1 MNLNHSALSKSDRPR
16 WHTTAAPGDSRIPR
30 RRGRASQNHYFAHTF
45 VHYFAH
51 TFTGWGRV
59 ESRPQYRM

>member
-16 WHTTAAPGDSRIPR
+16 WHTTAAPGDSRNPR
-30 RRGRASQNHYFAHTF
+30 RRGRAFQNRF